1 MNFDHCRPFG
11 ANSRKIVEDH
21 MDVIHFTQN
30 ITDPL
35 NDADA
40 KGAPFP
46 PAHAR
51 ISLPDGIVDRQSG
64 VT

>member
-21 MDVIHFTQN
+21 MDVIYFTQN

-35 NDADA
+35 NDADT
-40 KGAPFP
+40 KGAPVP
-46 PAHAR
+46 KLTPASPCPTA
-51 ISLPDGIVDRQSG
+51 SSTDR
-64 VT
+64 VA